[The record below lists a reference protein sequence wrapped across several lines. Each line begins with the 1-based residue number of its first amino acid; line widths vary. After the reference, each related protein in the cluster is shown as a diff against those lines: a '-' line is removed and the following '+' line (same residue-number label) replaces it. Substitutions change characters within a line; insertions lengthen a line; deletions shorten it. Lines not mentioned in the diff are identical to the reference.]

1 MCTSVWFQFT
11 LVPVHWYY
19 FMGHRLFQW
28 VNLNLVS
35 WQFNGWLITIQKKRR
50 RRKLSTACLKLS
62 TKFILRGSMS
72 HKLRVESLKMWG
84 IQVQWGSNE
93 RCYHTEQMRWYL
105 PWGAISRDGSSRR
118 NPRTVLSLWF
128 TLFETSV
135 IWYILCH
142 PDRLCTATRSNRSIQ
157 QLGWTKTH
165 LHTFIAWYLGIHT
178 LRLSG
183 FSGFGNWTNNPPSV
197 LWIM

>member
-1 MCTSVWFQFT
+1 MLKTSSSV
-11 LVPVHWYY
+11 
-19 FMGHRLFQW
+19 
-28 VNLNLVS
+28 
-35 WQFNGWLITIQKKRR
+35 
-50 RRKLSTACLKLS
+50 
-62 TKFILRGSMS
+62 SMS
-72 HKLRVESLKMWG
+72 HKLRVGSLKMWS

-93 RCYHTEQMRWYL
+93 RCYHTELMRWYL

-157 QLGWTKTH
+157 QLGWTCTDLVTKTH

-178 LRLSG
+178 LRLSE
-183 FSGFGNWTNNPPSV
+183 FSGFGDWTIKVRETSV
-197 LWIM
+197 PQRSQIQSIGRLLVLISGSN